1 MKRDATEILREALDL
16 SPEARAALA
25 GSLIVSLE
33 EQVDEDAEQ
42 AWVEEIARRVAE
54 VDSGNVELVPWA
66 EARRRLRRR

>member
-16 SPEARAALA
+16 PPEARAALA

-33 EQVDEDAEQ
+33 EQIDEDAEQ